1 MGVFLMAKYN
11 YTENEIAVVGIGGI
25 FPDANDI
32 KQFWNN
38 ILNKKVSIKRIPDD
52 IINSEIFFRP
62 ELYGKVDKKDKSYT
76 HIAGLV
82 DHQVYIKSSF
92 KHKIPPAV
100 AEHMDR
106 NQLATIYC
114 VDQALE
120 SMGDKALPK
129 EHTAVILGNGL
140 PGIKYDQTLQRISFQ
155 EIEYYLKKNTQ
166 LQEKLSPDEFNEVIN
181 KLRDE
186 FLKGTIQITEDS
198 SPGVLPNIVAGRITN
213 VFDLWGPSFTVD
225 AACASTLAAISCG
238 VEGLINREY
247 DAVITG
253 AADVSVL
260 APGLSLFSGINALSP
275 DGSYPFDSR
284 ANGFVIGAG
293 AGVFILK
300 RLSDAIQNKDR
311 IYAVIS
317 GYGRGS
323 DGKGKYIA
331 APSEEGQIRAIK
343 MSTEMAG
350 YSVDTIE
357 MLEAH
362 GTGTPVGD
370 PAEVNALKKAFS
382 ELGCTKKEYCG
393 IGSVKSNIGHLRS
406 AAGVP
411 GVLKAVLALHNKIL
425 PPTANLKEIN
435 PKLKLEGSPFY
446 VLRDAKQWVANSD
459 HPRRASVSAFGFGG
473 ADYHISLEE
482 FREEFVGKSYNIPY
496 SIHKNQNINSVVS
509 AQDKEGLIQEV
520 VLFAADDINMLKA
533 EYEKFI
539 SEAEINIGQGFNKLV
554 FKNNS
559 TVCYGKN
566 LRLALMACNI
576 EQLKTRWD
584 TFIKLYESD
593 RVGNSDE
600 LLLAGISFGTGEEIN
615 PENIAILFP
624 GQASQYA
631 NMEKDIYDNYPTFK
645 STYDSFDA
653 IWQSYYGNTVSSMVF
668 GEDTDRIDKTIKETQ
683 NTHPAIFISSYGMY
697 RLFKDMGLEAGYMV
711 GHSLGEI
718 SALAASGMMSFRDA
732 AKLVGKRGFS
742 FASIP
747 EDERGKMISIKGS
760 QEEVEK
766 LLDRIGLEIY
776 ISNINS
782 PTQTVVGGNTAE
794 INKLVE
800 VLDKEKITYTV
811 LNVSH
816 AFHSPLIKSAADS
829 FYNDIKDI
837 KFKASNAKVMANHLV
852 EYYPQ
857 NDDTAN
863 IPQMLKEQITNPVRF
878 VDSINKLYEDGV
890 RLFVEIGPGSVL
902 SNLTKTILSG
912 KDIKVITSNLK
923 KKNDIECMNKAIG
936 ELFAA
941 GVHIQVLSPIDRVS
955 EVQIVQAESKAEI
968 QNTPSIS
975 ESVKTNDISASYLTH
990 NTDKPAYNI
999 SANVLPSQ
1007 RLVYSGVS
1015 IGLPGTYKKI
1025 FSDEN
1030 FDLLFEGRNLIERLT
1045 DDERLSMAE
1054 LNITRL
1060 VKSEQGSEFR
1070 TLSSIN
1076 EVIALAGKFGNLDM
1090 DEYLVDADIQKQM
1103 TKTVCAAVAAG
1114 YEALAD
1120 AGIPLVKE
1128 AKVTSNGSIL
1138 EGRYLLPEEMRE
1150 STGIIFANGFPMVE
1164 PFIQEVSK
1172 FVAYKFGKKSRQ
1184 EMIDFYQQIISHTS
1198 DYGVKKQLSDWFTL
1212 NYSRLSDCSG
1222 QDDVYRFNSDFMSQV
1237 ASQANNR
1244 LAQFIGAAGP
1254 NFQINAACSST
1265 AYAISL
1271 AEDMIRAGRAERM
1284 IVIGADNASSKDS
1297 LKWLG
1302 GGFLS
1307 AGAATTSEDLY
1318 SAAIPFDNR
1327 RNGMIIGAGAVGL
1340 VIEKEEL
1347 VEARGM
1353 TGICRIVGT
1362 HAFNMAGHQTKID
1375 ATKFSE
1381 ELEKFISKMEKE
1393 NGFSREQ
1400 IAPNTVYFSHETYT
1414 PKKGGCSQTE
1424 KISLERVFGS
1434 KFRDILICNTKG
1446 MTGHTMGGSIE
1457 EAVAAKA
1464 LQYQKVPPIVNYLV
1478 EDPELAG
1485 LKLSQGGNY
1494 QFKYA
1499 LRCVAG
1505 FGGQGNYILLQS
1517 LVNGDDKIA
1526 NKSKYEAWLKT
1537 VTSST
1542 DAALCKD
1549 GRLLVLKSQSMKE
1562 FTQHRVISEG
1572 VEAIKPQ
1579 QNNQSV
1585 GINSTSAS
1593 VHIDA
1598 IAKSV
1603 EADSIKTNKN
1613 SIVNFTQA
1621 EQVAKATEIKAD
1633 KKSIVDSILNIFSEV
1648 TKYPKDMLDL
1658 DMEMEADLG
1667 IDTVKQATIFS
1678 MIWDKFG
1685 LEREEGQSIINYPTI
1700 GQIIDLV
1707 YSKISNESANA
1718 TTYESQNQQNLNKQV
1733 SDGINELNTVSSN
1746 ENEKSYS
1753 KEAVKSEVLKVIS
1766 EISKYPTDMLDLDME
1781 MEADL
1786 GIDTVKQATI
1796 MSILW
1801 EKYALNREDGQSIT
1815 NYPTIGQV
1823 IDIIYSKLPISQSQ
1837 NTNTL
1842 DSEQKINEQLSNTAS
1857 APYTN
1862 GNTNSNPL
1870 SMEKIKSEVLE
1881 VISEISKYP
1890 TDMLDISMEMEADL
1904 GIDTVKQATI
1914 ISNLSEK
1921 YDIQREEWPQTS
1933 ELLKIENVI
1942 NTLWNI
1948 LKKRMAEDSFL
1959 EVPTIEEAAAT
1970 TVIERTSADIDGAI
1984 VQIIANYTA
1993 YPVEMI
1999 MPDMEIKEDL
2009 DLDEGKMTEIISN
2022 IKTQLNIK
2030 SLDESSLS
2038 GATNVKDIIDYFKK
2052 VKENNEIIATESIPN
2067 QPESAS
2073 ELIWQAPIL
2082 IEQELPEKDFDIK
2095 SKNVCIIGDNETFI
2109 NKLCDSLRE
2118 KVNDICT
2125 FVFHANISEE
2135 DLVKVVTECVSK
2147 PIDVI
2152 IDCSHLGSDIDF
2164 DTLSLLD
2171 KKAILKLSGKA
2182 RFMFYKEMAQQIDD
2196 LSLRILC
2203 AVSID
2208 GGMGYL
2214 DNTIQDIDP
2223 SFGAITGFYKGLR
2236 KEFKNCNVKIVD
2248 FEKQIINEIDIFTSK
2263 IINEIETSGFD
2274 YEIAYNSNKRMVV
2287 RICDFNKD
2295 KLEFAN
2301 LSDNMHILI
2310 SGGALGITAE
2320 ITKEINK
2327 KYKAKFT
2334 ILGRTEL
2341 PEDVNV
2347 LAQLNEQQLNE
2358 KKAEIKEKLAKTHK
2372 KVTPVLVQT
2381 EFEKITK
2388 AIEIYNTLEGIK
2400 ASGNSIT
2407 YMGCDV
2413 RNEKA
2418 VKKAIDEAVNKHGKI
2433 NCLIHAAGIDRSHFI
2448 KQKSSKEFEDVFDT
2462 KVSGICNILKCC
2474 DNKELK
2480 EVYLF
2485 SSISGRFG
2493 NEAQLDY
2500 CAANSFLNV
2509 LAKSLK
2515 AKNSD
2520 INAVSIVWSGWKDI
2534 GIAARNEYLK
2544 QNAAKLGIKLINT
2557 KSGVDGFM
2565 KLLESKID
2573 TCEVILSEGLENL
2586 ADPQLFINELE
2597 NAVLIDRVERE
2608 GGLITKAY
2616 KTFSVSKDAL
2626 IDQHRLRGVPLLPA
2640 ACIMELCTEY
2650 YVLQAGKKDSYCL
2663 RNLEFINPFKLF
2675 HDRDREI
2682 FIEGEAVNGGW
2693 RILAHSYFKPQKMGK
2708 ETLITHGGM
2717 FVSDKFENYDDMYPL
2732 NWEWVK
2738 SNDFAIASKLDLKD
2752 ILLDKS
2758 GNQILSLGPLYWRM
2772 AETEEL
2778 REIDNFLY
2786 NEKGVI
2792 FPELFP
2798 IEQIN
2803 NKDYPLDKLLINPC
2817 FIDAMYQGAAQD
2829 CVSKKNNIYLPWKVE
2844 EFGILKVPKK
2854 DGFFR
2859 VFAEAVSTEKEYRTY
2874 RIAILDEK
2882 NELCSYARNATF
2894 RRINQ

>member
-1 MGVFLMAKYN
+1 MANYN
-11 YTENEIAVVGIGGI
+11 YSESGIAVVGIGGV
-25 FPDANDI
+25 FPDAADI
-32 KQFWNN
+32 SQFWNN
-38 ILNKKVSIKRIPDD
+38 ILNKKVSIKKIPNE
-52 IINSEIFFRP
+52 IINSEIFYCP
-62 ELYGKVDKKDKSYT
+62 DLYGKVDKKDKTYT
-76 HIAGLV
+76 NVAGLV
-82 DHQVYIKSSF
+82 DHKAYINSSF

-120 SMGDKALPK
+120 SMRENALPK
-129 EHTAVILGNGL
+129 ERTAVILGNGL
-140 PGIKYDQTLQRISFQ
+140 PGIKYDQILKRMSFQ
-155 EIEYYLKKNTQ
+155 EIEYYLKNNALVQGKF
-166 LQEKLSPDEFNEVIN
+166 SPDELNEVIN
-181 KLRDE
+181 KLRNE

-213 VFDLWGPSFTVD
+213 VFDLWGPAFTVD
-225 AACASTLAAISCG
+225 AACASSLAAISCG

-247 DAVITG
+247 DAVIAG

-300 RLSDAIQNKDR
+300 RLGDAIQNKDN
-311 IYAVIS
+311 ILAVIS
-317 GYGRGS
+317 GYGRAS

-331 APSEEGQIRAIK
+331 APSEEGQIRAIE
-343 MSTEMAG
+343 MSTKMTG

-370 PAEVNALKKAFS
+370 PAEVSALKKAFS
-382 ELGCTKKEYCG
+382 KLGCSKKEYCG

-411 GVLKAVLALHNKIL
+411 GVLKAVLALNNKIL
-425 PPTANLKEIN
+425 PPTANLQEIN

-446 VLRDAKQWVANSD
+446 VLRDGKQWNANSS

-496 SIHKNQNINSVVS
+496 SIHNNQSITSTVS
-509 AQDKEGLIQEV
+509 AQSKVDSIQEV
-520 VLFAADDINMLKA
+520 VLFAADTIDMLKE
-533 EYEKFI
+533 EYDKFI
-539 SEAEINIGQGFNKLV
+539 NQAELNIEQGFSKLV
-554 FKNNS
+554 FQNNS
-559 TVCYGKN
+559 TVCYGRN
-566 LRLALMACNI
+566 LRLALMACNVDD
-576 EQLKTRWD
+576 LKKRWN
-584 TFIKLYESD
+584 TFIKLYESE

-600 LLLAGISFGTGEEIN
+600 LLLSGISFGTGEEIN
-615 PENIAILFP
+615 PEQIAVLFP

-631 NMEKDIYDNYPTFK
+631 NMEKDLYDSYPTFK
-645 STYDSFDA
+645 SAYDSFDA
-653 IWQSYYGNTVSSMVF
+653 IWQSKYENKISSMVF
-668 GEDTDRIDKTIKETQ
+668 GENTDKINETLKETQ
-683 NTHPAIFISSYGMY
+683 NTHPAIFISSYCMY
-697 RLFKDMGLEAGYMV
+697 KLFKDMGLEAGYMV

-718 SALAASGMMSFRDA
+718 SALAANGMMSFRDA
-732 AKLVGKRGFS
+732 ANLVGIRGYS
-742 FASIP
+742 FAEIP
-747 EDERGKMISIKGS
+747 ENERGKMVSIKGS
-760 QEEVEK
+760 QDEVEK
-766 LLDRIGLEIY
+766 LLERIGLKIY
-776 ISNINS
+776 VANINS
-782 PTQTVVGGNTAE
+782 PTQIAVGGDAE
-794 INKLVE
+794 EIKKLVE
-800 VLDKEKITYTV
+800 VLEKEKVTHTV

-816 AFHSPLIKSAADS
+816 AFHSPLIKSAAEN

-837 KFKASNAKVMANHLV
+837 KFKAGNTKVMANHLV

-857 NDDTAN
+857 NSDTAN
-863 IPQMLKEQITNPVRF
+863 IPQMLREQITNPVRF
-878 VDSINKLYEDGV
+878 VDSINKLYNDGV
-890 RLFVEIGPGSVL
+890 RLFVEIGPGNVL
-902 SNLTKTILSG
+902 SNLTKDILSG

-923 KKNDIECMNKAIG
+923 KKNDIECMNKAVG

-955 EVQIVQAESKAEI
+955 EVQIVQAESKANIEK
-968 QNTPSIS
+968 TTAVS
-975 ESVKTNDISASYLTH
+975 ESIKTTDIPASNLTY

-999 SANVLPSQ
+999 SANTLPTKK
-1007 RLVYSGVS
+1007 LVYSGVS

-1060 VKSEQGSEFR
+1060 VKSEQGSEFK

-1090 DEYLVDADIQKQM
+1090 DEYLVDVDIQKQM

-1128 AKVTSNGSIL
+1128 RKVTSNGSIL

-1184 EMIDFYQQIISHTS
+1184 EMIGFYEQIICHTS
-1198 DYGVKKQLSDWFTL
+1198 DYSVKKKLADWFTL

-1222 QDDVYRFNSDFMSQV
+1222 EEDIYRFNSDFMSQV

-1244 LAQFIGAAGP
+1244 LAQFIGASGP

-1284 IVIGADNASSKDS
+1284 IIIGADNASSKES
-1297 LKWLG
+1297 IKWLG

-1340 VIEKEEL
+1340 VIEKEEV

-1353 TGICRIVGT
+1353 SGICSIVGT

-1375 ATKFSE
+1375 AEKFSE
-1381 ELEKFISKMEKE
+1381 ELEKFISKMERE
-1393 NGFSREQ
+1393 NGFSRTQ
-1400 IAPNTVYFSHETYT
+1400 IAQNTVYFSHETYT

-1424 KISLERVFGS
+1424 KFSLEKVFGNAY
-1434 KFRDILICNTKG
+1434 RDILICNTKG

-1457 EAVAAKA
+1457 EAVAAKS

-1478 EDPELAG
+1478 PDPELAG
-1485 LKLSQGGNY
+1485 LKLSEGGNY
-1494 QFKYA
+1494 QFDYA

-1505 FGGQGNYILLQS
+1505 FGGQGNYILLKS
-1517 LVNGDDKIA
+1517 LTVGDNRIVN
-1526 NKSKYEAWLKT
+1526 NSKYDQWLKT
-1537 VTSST
+1537 INSSN
-1542 DAALCKD
+1542 DSVLCKD
-1549 GRLLVLKSQSMKE
+1549 GRLLVLKSEK
-1562 FTQHRVISEG
+1562 G
-1572 VEAIKPQ
+1572 KDGIKDKALAESTEIIK
-1579 QNNQSV
+1579 QNNAH
-1585 GINSTSAS
+1585 ITNSDVASATANIRTE
-1593 VHIDA
+1593 VRGTA
-1598 IAKSV
+1598 
-1603 EADSIKTNKN
+1603 TN
-1613 SIVNFTQA
+1613 SIMP
-1621 EQVAKATEIKAD
+1621 D
-1633 KKSIVDSILNIFSEV
+1633 KKNIIDIILDIFSEV

-1678 MIWDKFG
+1678 MVWEKFG
-1685 LEREEGQSIINYPTI
+1685 IEREEGQSITNYPTI
-1700 GQIIDLV
+1700 GQIIDLA
-1707 YSKISNESANA
+1707 YSKMTDGTAYNTQEPD
-1718 TTYESQNQQNLNKQV
+1718 NQQKSSENV
-1733 SDGINELNTVSSN
+1733 SGGLDAVSAIG
-1746 ENEKSYS
+1746 EVKFLS
-1753 KEAVKSEVLKVIS
+1753 KDTVKSEVLNVIS

-1796 MSILW
+1796 ISILW
-1801 EKYALNREDGQSIT
+1801 DKYAIKREEGQSIT

-1823 IDIIYSKLPISQSQ
+1823 IDLIYSKLPSSTVQSVVI
-1837 NTNTL
+1837 L
-1842 DSEQKINEQLSNTAS
+1842 GDEQKDNKLLSNTATTTPLIDS
-1857 APYTN
+1857 QKGN
-1862 GNTNSNPL
+1862 GISKD
-1870 SMEKIKSEVLE
+1870 KIQSEVLE

-1914 ISNLSEK
+1914 ISTLSEK
-1921 YDIQREEWPQTS
+1921 YDIQREEWPHVS
-1933 ELLKIENVI
+1933 ELLKIESVI
-1942 NTLWNI
+1942 DHLYNI
-1948 LKKRMAEDSFL
+1948 LNSRLNIDSL
-1959 EVPTIEEAAAT
+1959 SETALDEVAST
-1970 TVIERTSADIDGAI
+1970 TVFEDTSATIDDVIVHAI
-1984 VQIIANYTA
+1984 AKYTA
-1993 YPVEMI
+1993 YPVEMLTL
-1999 MPDMEIKEDL
+1999 DMEIEQDL
-2009 DLDEGKMTEIISN
+2009 DLDESKISEILSD
-2022 IKTQLNIK
+2022 IK
-2030 SLDESSLS
+2030 SKLNMKDFNKNEVN
-2038 GATNVKDIIDYFKK
+2038 GAVTIKDIIDY
-2052 VKENNEIIATESIPN
+2052 VEEIKENGGKNETGSGSIEQKKSSN
-2067 QPESAS
+2067 
-2073 ELIWQAPIL
+2073 LIWQEPKL

-2095 SKNVCIIGDNETFI
+2095 SKNVCIIGDNETFVSKI
-2109 NKLCDSLRE
+2109 CDNLTE
-2118 KVNDICT
+2118 KANTIFT
-2125 FVFHANISEE
+2125 FVFNAKQSEE
-2135 DLVKVVTECVSK
+2135 EIEKAAKECVSK

-2152 IDCSHLGSDIDF
+2152 IDCSHLGNDTNF
-2164 DTLSLLD
+2164 NTLSLEEQ
-2171 KKAILKLSGKA
+2171 KSILQLSGKA
-2182 RFMFYKEMAQQIDD
+2182 RFIFYKVAAEHIKD

-2208 GGMGYL
+2208 GGMGYI
-2214 DNTIQDIDP
+2214 DRPVQEIDP
-2223 SFGAITGFYKGLR
+2223 SFGAITGFYKGLKR
-2236 KEFKNCNVKIVD
+2236 EWKNCSIKVAD
-2248 FEKQIINEIDIFTSK
+2248 FEKQIVHDTDVFLAD
-2263 IINEIETSGFD
+2263 IINEIESSGFD
-2274 YEIAYNSNKRMVV
+2274 YEIAYNSDKRFVV
-2287 RICDFNKD
+2287 RIGNFNETQLEPTSLTDSLKDFKCSCENGS
-2295 KLEFAN
+2295 EPVNAHF
-2301 LSDNMHILI
+2301 LI
-2310 SGGALGITAE
+2310 TGGALGITAE

-2327 KYKAKFT
+2327 KYKGDFT

-2341 PEDVNV
+2341 PKEIEE
-2347 LAQLNEQQLNE
+2347 LAQLNEQQLND
-2358 KKAEIKEKLAKTHK
+2358 KKLEIQERLAKTHK
-2372 KVTPVLVQT
+2372 KVTPVLIQA
-2381 EFEKITK
+2381 EFEKLTK
-2388 AIEIYNTLEGIK
+2388 AIEIYNMLEGMK
-2400 ASGNSIT
+2400 SSGNSIT
-2407 YMGCDV
+2407 YIGCDV
-2413 RNEKA
+2413 RNEKS
-2418 VKKAIDEAVNKHGKI
+2418 VKKAIDKAIKKHGAV

-2448 KQKSSKEFEDVFDT
+2448 KQKSIKEFEDVFDT
-2462 KVSGICNILKCC
+2462 KVLGVCNILKYC
-2474 DNKELK
+2474 DKEELK

-2500 CAANSFLNV
+2500 CAANSFLNL

-2515 AKNSD
+2515 TKNTA
-2520 INAVSIVWSGWKDI
+2520 INAVSIVWAGWKDI

-2544 QNAAKLGIKLINT
+2544 QNASKLGIKLIDT
-2557 KSGVDGFM
+2557 ESGVAGFI
-2565 KLLESKID
+2565 KLLESKMDIS
-2573 TCEVILSEGLENL
+2573 EVILSNGLENL
-2586 ADPQLFINELE
+2586 ADPQLFINELYD
-2597 NAVLIDRVERE
+2597 AILIDRVDRE
-2608 GGLITKAY
+2608 GSRITRAY

-2626 IDQHRLRGVPLLPA
+2626 IDQHRLRNVPLLPA

-2650 YVLQAGKKDSYCL
+2650 YVLQSGKKDRYCL
-2663 RNLEFINPFKLF
+2663 RNMEFVNPFKLF
-2675 HDRDREI
+2675 HDKDREI
-2682 FIEGEAVNGGW
+2682 FIDGKHENEGWKMSV
-2693 RILAHSYFKPQKMGK
+2693 HSYFKPQKMGA
-2708 ETLITHGGM
+2708 EALITHGGM
-2717 FVSDKFENYDDMYPL
+2717 YVSDKFEDYEDMNPL
-2732 NWEWVK
+2732 NWGWVN
-2738 SNDFAIASKLDLKD
+2738 SSEFTITSKINLKD
-2752 ILLDKS
+2752 ILLDKF
-2758 GNQILSLGPLYWRM
+2758 GNQILSLGALYWRM
-2772 AETEEL
+2772 GETEEL
-2778 REIDNFLY
+2778 REKDKFFN
-2786 NEKGVI
+2786 NERGVI

-2798 IEQIN
+2798 TEQIH
-2803 NKDYPLDKLLINPC
+2803 NKNYPLDELLINPC

-2829 CVSKKNNIYLPWKVE
+2829 CVTRKKNIYLPWKVE

-2859 VFAEAVSTEKEYRTY
+2859 VFAEAVAEEEEYRTY

-2882 NELCSYARNATF
+2882 DELCSYARNATF
-2894 RRINQ
+2894 RLINQ

>member
-1 MGVFLMAKYN
+1 MLNKNLTNIIKITTEERKWGDFVANYN
-11 YTENEIAVVGIGGI
+11 YSESGIAVVGIGGV
-25 FPDANDI
+25 FPDAANI
-32 KQFWNN
+32 SQFWNN
-38 ILNKKVSIKRIPDD
+38 ILNKKVSIKKIPDE
-52 IINSEIFFRP
+52 IINSEIFYRP

-76 HIAGLV
+76 HVAGLV
-82 DHQVYIKSSF
+82 DHEIYIKSSF

-120 SMGDKALPK
+120 SMKENALPK

-140 PGIKYDQTLQRISFQ
+140 PGIKYDQILQRMSFQ
-155 EIEYYLKKNTQ
+155 EIEYYLKKNTMVQ
-166 LQEKLSPDEFNEVIN
+166 GKFSSDELNEVIN

-247 DAVITG
+247 DAVIAG

-260 APGLSLFSGINALSP
+260 APGLSIFSGINALSP

-293 AGVFILK
+293 AGVLVLK
-300 RLSDAIQNKDR
+300 RLGDAIQNKDN
-311 IYAVIS
+311 ILAVIS
-317 GYGRGS
+317 GYGRAS

-331 APSEEGQIRAIK
+331 APSEEGQIRAIE
-343 MSTEMAG
+343 MSTRMAG

-382 ELGCTKKEYCG
+382 NLGCSKKEYCG

-411 GVLKAVLALHNKIL
+411 GVLKAVLALNNKIL
-425 PPTANLKEIN
+425 PPTANLQEIN

-446 VLRDAKQWVANSD
+446 VLRDGKQWNANSS

-496 SIHKNQNINSVVS
+496 SIHKNQIITSPATDQSKVDVT
-509 AQDKEGLIQEV
+509 QEI
-520 VLFAADDINMLKA
+520 VLFAADAIDMLKT

-539 SEAEINIGQGFNKLV
+539 NQAESNIVQGFSNLV
-554 FKNNS
+554 FQNNS

-566 LRLALMACNI
+566 LRLGLMACNVDD
-576 EQLKTRWD
+576 LKKRWN
-584 TFIKLYESD
+584 TFIKLYESE
-593 RVGNSDE
+593 RVGNPEE

-615 PENIAILFP
+615 PEKIAVLFP

-631 NMEKDIYDNYPTFK
+631 NMEKDIYDSYPAFK
-645 STYDSFDA
+645 SAYDSFDA
-653 IWQSYYGNTVSSMVF
+653 IWQSKYENKVSSMVF
-668 GEDTDRIDKTIKETQ
+668 GEDIDKIDKTLKETQ
-683 NTHPAIFISSYGMY
+683 NTHPAIFISSYCMY
-697 RLFKDMGLEAGYMV
+697 KLFKDMGLEAGYMV

-718 SALAASGMMSFRDA
+718 SALAANGMMAFRDA
-732 AKLVGKRGFS
+732 ANLVGKRGYS
-742 FASIP
+742 FAAIP
-747 EDERGKMISIKGS
+747 ENERGKMVSIKAS
-760 QEEVEK
+760 QEEVEM
-766 LLDRIGLEIY
+766 LLERIGLKIY
-776 ISNINS
+776 VANLNS
-782 PTQTVVGGNTAE
+782 PTQTVVGGDATE

-800 VLDKEKITYTV
+800 VLEKEKITHTV

-816 AFHSPLIKSAADS
+816 AFHSPLIESAADS

-837 KFKASNAKVMANHLV
+837 KFKAGITKVIANHLV
-852 EYYPQ
+852 EYYLQ
-857 NDDTAN
+857 NNDTAN

-878 VDSINKLYEDGV
+878 VDSINKLYNDGV
-890 RLFVEIGPGSVL
+890 RLFIEIGPGSVL
-902 SNLTKTILSG
+902 SNLTKDILTG

-923 KKNDIECMNKAIG
+923 KKNDVECMNKAIG

-941 GVHIQVLSPIDRVS
+941 GVHIQVLSPIDRLS
-955 EVQIVQAESKAEI
+955 EVQIVQAESKAVIEKI
-968 QNTPSIS
+968 PAIS
-975 ESVKTNDISASYLTH
+975 ESIRTTEIPASNLTH
-990 NTDKPAYNI
+990 NADKPAYNI
-999 SANVLPSQ
+999 SPNTLLSKK
-1007 RLVYSGVS
+1007 LVYSGVS

-1060 VKSEQGSEFR
+1060 VKSEQGSEFK

-1090 DEYLVDADIQKQM
+1090 NDYLVDTDIQKQM

-1128 AKVTSNGSIL
+1128 RKVTSNGSVL

-1184 EMIDFYQQIISHTS
+1184 EMIEFYEQIICHTS
-1198 DYGVKKQLSDWFTL
+1198 DHNVKKQLADWFTL
-1212 NYSRLSDCSG
+1212 NYSRISDCSG
-1222 QDDVYRFNSDFMSQV
+1222 EEDVYRFNSDFMSQV

-1244 LAQFIGAAGP
+1244 LAQFIGASGP

-1265 AYAISL
+1265 AYAVSL

-1284 IVIGADNASSKDS
+1284 IIIGSDNASSKES

-1340 VIEKEEL
+1340 VIEKEEV

-1353 TGICRIVGT
+1353 TGICSIVGT

-1375 ATKFSE
+1375 AEKFSE
-1381 ELEKFISKMEKE
+1381 ELEKFISKMERE
-1393 NGFSREQ
+1393 NGFSRTQ
-1400 IAPNTVYFSHETYT
+1400 IAQNAVYFSHETYT

-1424 KISLERVFGS
+1424 KFSLEKVFGNAY
-1434 KFRDILICNTKG
+1434 RDILICNTKG

-1457 EAVAAKA
+1457 EAVAAKS

-1478 EDPELAG
+1478 QDPELAG
-1485 LKLSQGGNY
+1485 LKLSEGGKY
-1494 QFKYA
+1494 QFNYA

-1505 FGGQGNYILLQS
+1505 FGGQGNYILLKS
-1517 LVNGDDKIA
+1517 LAVGDNRIVNNA
-1526 NKSKYEAWLKT
+1526 KYEQWLKT
-1537 VTSST
+1537 VNSSN
-1542 DAALCKD
+1542 DCVVCKD
-1549 GRLLVLKSQSMKE
+1549 GRLLVLKSHKE
-1562 FTQHRVISEG
+1562 KEG
-1572 VEAIKPQ
+1572 FKDKALAESTGIIKSQ
-1579 QNNQSV
+1579 QNNSQITDKNIVSV
-1585 GINSTSAS
+1585 TANIRTEVTNNTANS
-1593 VHIDA
+1593 V
-1598 IAKSV
+1598 KP
-1603 EADSIKTNKN
+1603 
-1613 SIVNFTQA
+1613 
-1621 EQVAKATEIKAD
+1621 D
-1633 KKSIVDSILNIFSEV
+1633 KKSIIDSILDIFSEV

-1678 MIWDKFG
+1678 MVWEKFG
-1685 LEREEGQSIINYPTI
+1685 IEREEGQSITNYPTI
-1700 GQIIDLV
+1700 GQIINLA
-1707 YSKISNESANA
+1707 YSKMTAVTAHNTQELD
-1718 TTYESQNQQNLNKQV
+1718 NQQKSSEQV
-1733 SDGINELNTVSSN
+1733 SDELNAVSAIVDN
-1746 ENEKSYS
+1746 DVKSLS
-1753 KEAVKSEVLKVIS
+1753 KDSIKSEVLNVIS

-1796 MSILW
+1796 ISILW
-1801 EKYALNREDGQSIT
+1801 ERYALKREEGQSIT

-1823 IDIIYSKLPISQSQ
+1823 INLIYSKLPSSLVQSAAILEDSQKDNKQS
-1837 NTNTL
+1837 
-1842 DSEQKINEQLSNTAS
+1842 SNTVESAS
-1857 APYTN
+1857 AIESQKDN
-1862 GNTNSNPL
+1862 GFSK
-1870 SMEKIKSEVLE
+1870 EKIQSEVLT
-1881 VISEISKYP
+1881 VVSEISKYP

-1914 ISNLSEK
+1914 ISNLSER
-1921 YDIQREEWPQTS
+1921 YDIQREEWPQVS
-1933 ELLKIENVI
+1933 ELLKIESVI
-1942 NTLWNI
+1942 NYLLNI
-1948 LKKRMAEDSFL
+1948 LNNRLSETAFD
-1959 EVPTIEEAAAT
+1959 EVAST
-1970 TVIERTSADIDGAI
+1970 TVTEETNATIDDVI
-1984 VQIIANYTA
+1984 VHTIAKYTA
-1993 YPVEMI
+1993 YPVEMLTL
-1999 MPDMEIKEDL
+1999 DMEIKQDL
-2009 DLDEGKMTEIISN
+2009 DLDESKISEIISD
-2022 IKTQLNIK
+2022 IKMKLNIK
-2030 SLDESSLS
+2030 DFNE
-2038 GATNVKDIIDYFKK
+2038 NVINEVANIKDIIDYIKEI
-2052 VKENNEIIATESIPN
+2052 KENSGKIEAGSSSLEQKKTSN
-2067 QPESAS
+2067 
-2073 ELIWQAPIL
+2073 LIWQAPTL
-2082 IEQELPEKDFDIK
+2082 IEQELPEKDIDIK
-2095 SKNVCIIGDNETFI
+2095 SKNVCIIGDNEAFV
-2109 NKLCDSLRE
+2109 NKLCDNL
-2118 KVNDICT
+2118 KGKANDIFT
-2125 FVFHANISEE
+2125 FVFDTKLSGEE
-2135 DLVKVVTECVSK
+2135 LEKSVKECVSK
-2147 PIDVI
+2147 TIDVI
-2152 IDCSHLGSDIDF
+2152 IDCSHLGNDF
-2164 DTLSLLD
+2164 DFYALSLIEQ
-2171 KKAILKLSGKA
+2171 KSILQLSGKA
-2182 RFMFYKEMAQQIDD
+2182 RFVFYKEVAEHIKD
-2196 LSLRILC
+2196 LSIRILC

-2208 GGMGYL
+2208 GGMGYI
-2214 DNTIQDIDP
+2214 DRPAQEIDP
-2223 SFGAITGFYKGLR
+2223 SFGAITGFYKGLKR
-2236 KEFKNCNVKIVD
+2236 EWKNCSIKVVD
-2248 FEKQIINEIDIFTSK
+2248 FEKQIVNDTDIFLTN
-2263 IINEIETSGFD
+2263 IINEIESSGFD
-2274 YEIAYNSNKRMVV
+2274 YEIAYNSDKRFVV
-2287 RICDFNKD
+2287 RIGNFNRTQ
-2295 KLEFAN
+2295 LENGVKVNAHF
-2301 LSDNMHILI
+2301 LI
-2310 SGGALGITAE
+2310 AGGALGITAE

-2327 KYKAKFT
+2327 KYKGKFT

-2341 PEDVNV
+2341 PKDIEE
-2347 LAQLNEQQLNE
+2347 LAQLDEQQLNN
-2358 KKAEIKEKLAKTHK
+2358 KKTEIQERLAKTHK
-2372 KVTPVLVQT
+2372 KVTPVLIQA
-2381 EFEKITK
+2381 EYEKLTK
-2388 AIEIYNTLEGIK
+2388 AIEIYNMLEGMK
-2400 ASGNSIT
+2400 SSGNSIT
-2407 YMGCDV
+2407 YIGCDV
-2413 RNEKA
+2413 RDEKSVKKAVDKA
-2418 VKKAIDEAVNKHGKI
+2418 VKKHGAV

-2448 KQKSSKEFEDVFDT
+2448 KQKSIKEFDDVFDT
-2462 KVSGICNILKCC
+2462 KVFGLCNILKFC
-2474 DNKELK
+2474 DTEELE

-2515 AKNSD
+2515 NKNSA
-2520 INAVSIVWSGWKDI
+2520 INAVSIVWAGWKDI
-2534 GIAARNEYLK
+2534 GIASRNEYLK
-2544 QNAAKLGIKLINT
+2544 QNASKLGINLIDT
-2557 KSGVDGFM
+2557 ESGVAGFI
-2565 KLLESKID
+2565 KLLESKMD
-2573 TCEVILSEGLENL
+2573 TCEVILSNGLENL
-2586 ADPQLFINELE
+2586 VDPQLFINELD
-2597 NAVLIDRVERE
+2597 NAILIDRVDRE
-2608 GGLITKAY
+2608 GSRITKAY

-2626 IDQHRLRGVPLLPA
+2626 IDQHRLRDVPLLPA

-2650 YVLQAGKKDSYCL
+2650 FALQAGKQDSYCL

-2675 HDRDREI
+2675 HDRDREL
-2682 FIEGEAVNGGW
+2682 FIDGEAVNGGW
-2693 RILAHSYFKPQKMGK
+2693 RILVHSSFKPQKMGA
-2708 ETLITHGGM
+2708 EALITHGGM
-2717 FVSDKFENYDDMYPL
+2717 YVSGKVENYDDMYPL
-2732 NWEWVK
+2732 NWEWVNN
-2738 SNDFAIASKLDLKD
+2738 SDLSITSKLDLKD

-2758 GNQILSLGPLYWRM
+2758 GNQILSLGALYWRM

-2778 REIDNFLY
+2778 RKIDNFLH

-2798 IEQIN
+2798 VEQIN
-2803 NKDYPLDKLLINPC
+2803 NKNYPLDNLLINPC

-2829 CVSKKNNIYLPWKVE
+2829 CVTKKNNIYLPWKVE

-2859 VFAEAVSTEKEYRTY
+2859 VFAEAIAEDDEYRTY

-2882 NELCSYARNATF
+2882 DELCSYARNATF
-2894 RRINQ
+2894 RLINQ